1 MYLVLVLCDSRII
14 YVNPISFAWNAVM
27 IGSDKYTMI
36 KIVIITIT
44 RQSTYIMYH
53 HVMIV

>member
-1 MYLVLVLCDSRII
+1 
-14 YVNPISFAWNAVM
+14 M